1 MIVAE
6 NPKPEIHSFKMLME
20 KTDRLLNSEAQKKGN
35 EFKTHLAQKLEVD
48 VCEALKECSKGTE
61 FENTIQLVSGSS
73 FPDIVAASLYGVE
86 VKSTEKNHWTSTG
99 SSILESTRVK
109 SVERIYMTFGKLG
122 GNPVEFKAAFHPTPT
137 IGISQDSVNLST
149 MQNEKLKAVGRH
161 DVCFVT
167 RAVVVVEAVAALAI
181 LDEILKENVWK
192 N

>member
-20 KTDRLLNSEAQKKGN
+20 KTDRLLNSEALKKGN

-86 VKSTEKNHWTSTG
+86 VKKH
-99 SSILESTRVK
+99 RKK
-109 SVERIYMTFGKLG
+109 SLDFNRQQHSGINKGK
-122 GNPVEFKAAFHPTPT
+122 K
-137 IGISQDSVNLST
+137 
-149 MQNEKLKAVGRH
+149 R
-161 DVCFVT
+161 
-167 RAVVVVEAVAALAI
+167 
-181 LDEILKENVWK
+181 
-192 N
+192 

>member
-1 MIVAE
+1 MFEGLEGKIAANVFAIPAVKGVE
-6 NPKPEIHSFKMLME
+6 FGRGFKLADM
-20 KTDRLLNSEAQKKGN
+20 TGSEAN
-35 EFKTHLAQKLEVD
+35 DAFKAVD
-48 VCEALKECSKGTE
+48 GKVHITTNNMGGI
-61 FENTIQLVSGSS
+61 NG
-73 FPDIVAASLYGVE
+73 G
-86 VKSTEKNHWTSTG
+86 
-99 SSILESTRVK
+99 
-109 SVERIYMTFGKLG
+109 MTN